1 MIGEVA
7 LQRRAL
13 LGNRLQGRT
22 LPKDPRIVAM
32 ACALV
37 LSAAYLVLRPV
48 SSDLAAQVA
57 RADLVHRAG
66 NIGWWTGW
74 MGGLS
79 LPSYSL
85 FVPAGMAWL
94 GVRVVGVIATLVGT
108 WVGVSLLS
116 DRARPRWGGVA
127 LAASGMADLWAGR
140 VTFVVGFA
148 CGTVALAA
156 LRGRRPIAAALLSIL
171 TFFAS
176 PLAGLFLGIVALAV
190 FIADPSRRRAAAA
203 SAAGLVTVGVAMQ
216 VLFPDTGTMPYRA
229 TDMIPP
235 AICCVVVAALCR
247 TPVVRV
253 GALLLLAAL
262 PLFFF
267 VPGAVGSNIA
277 RMAWVGSLPVL
288 VADAAF
294 TQVTLLAGIV
304 AVFAW
309 PVSDLVSQVSVVR
322 SPATTAAYYAPVTS
336 ALQRLQLQTPN
347 SLGERVEIVDTV
359 DHWASTYLSSSF
371 ALARGWDRQAD
382 LSRNPLFYR
391 NAPLAA
397 ADYHAWLAQSAVGWV
412 AVPNATLDYASKRE
426 ADLIAAR
433 PAYLRRV
440 WTSSTWTVYAVT
452 DATPLVEGARVVAVG
467 PSSITV
473 DVTEP
478 GDVLVRVR
486 WNPYLRAVAGVPGGA
501 RIECARADAPGIL
514 VTAKAPGTIRL
525 VSDFNPVDALATP
538 PRCG

>member
-176 PLAGLFLGIVALAV
+176 P
-190 FIADPSRRRAAAA
+190 
-203 SAAGLVTVGVAMQ
+203 
-216 VLFPDTGTMPYRA
+216 
-229 TDMIPP
+229 
-235 AICCVVVAALCR
+235 
-247 TPVVRV
+247 
-253 GALLLLAAL
+253 
-262 PLFFF
+262 
-267 VPGAVGSNIA
+267 
-277 RMAWVGSLPVL
+277 
-288 VADAAF
+288 
-294 TQVTLLAGIV
+294 
-304 AVFAW
+304 
-309 PVSDLVSQVSVVR
+309 
-322 SPATTAAYYAPVTS
+322 
-336 ALQRLQLQTPN
+336 
-347 SLGERVEIVDTV
+347 
-359 DHWASTYLSSSF
+359 
-371 ALARGWDRQAD
+371 
-382 LSRNPLFYR
+382 
-391 NAPLAA
+391 
-397 ADYHAWLAQSAVGWV
+397 
-412 AVPNATLDYASKRE
+412 
-426 ADLIAAR
+426 
-433 PAYLRRV
+433 
-440 WTSSTWTVYAVT
+440 
-452 DATPLVEGARVVAVG
+452 
-467 PSSITV
+467 
-473 DVTEP
+473 
-478 GDVLVRVR
+478 
-486 WNPYLRAVAGVPGGA
+486 
-501 RIECARADAPGIL
+501 
-514 VTAKAPGTIRL
+514 
-525 VSDFNPVDALATP
+525 
-538 PRCG
+538 